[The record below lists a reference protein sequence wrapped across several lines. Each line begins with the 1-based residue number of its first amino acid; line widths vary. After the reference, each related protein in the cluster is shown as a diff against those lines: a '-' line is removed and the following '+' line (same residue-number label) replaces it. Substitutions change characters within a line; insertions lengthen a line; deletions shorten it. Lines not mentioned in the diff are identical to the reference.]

1 MNNDRIL
8 KKSLFGGFNR
18 EDVLGYVEKLQ
29 SENVSLAE
37 ELREKSAQ
45 CAEQGSEMAELDAL
59 REANALLRA
68 QVNELTER
76 DNQLSALN
84 SELSAAKNKY
94 EAMAESSEHE
104 LSFLREKSLK
114 ADNALTLNAELEARV
129 LSAEAKA
136 ASLEEE
142 IASLKANPVIPE
154 PVSAPA
160 EEKSTEYDDT
170 KLLALESELAQMK
183 ERFAVLESDYLRLS
197 EEKSNALIRSAVS
210 YSDALIGEARETAD
224 RSILVANASIAS
236 ASSGISDASKRLR
249 AAQVNLEYSLSSIRN
264 SVDNLITEL
273 SKQSSGLT
281 PGE

>member
-18 EDVLGYVEKLQ
+18 EDVLSYVEKLQ

-45 CAEQGSEMAELDAL
+45 CAEQGGEIAELDAL
-59 REANALLRA
+59 REANALLRT

-76 DNQLSALN
+76 DNQLLSLN
-84 SELSAAKNKY
+84 SELSAEKNKY
-94 EAMAESSEHE
+94 EAMAESNEHE

-142 IASLKANPVIPE
+142 LAFLKANPVIPE
-154 PVSAPA
+154 TVTVPA
-160 EEKSTEYDDT
+160 QEKSTEYDDA

-197 EEKSNALIRSAVS
+197 EEKSNALIRSAVN

-249 AAQVNLEYSLSSIRN
+249 TAQVNLEYSLSSIRN

>member
-18 EDVLGYVEKLQ
+18 EDVLSYVEKLQ

-37 ELREKSAQ
+37 ELREKSVQ
-45 CAEQGSEMAELDAL
+45 CAEQGSEMAELDSL
-59 REANALLRA
+59 REENALLRV
-68 QVNELTER
+68 QVSELTER

-94 EAMAESSEHE
+94 EAMAESNKHE
-104 LSFLREKSLK
+104 LSFLREKSVK
-114 ADNALTLNAELEARV
+114 ADNAVTLNAELEARV

-136 ASLEEE
+136 AALEEE
-142 IASLKANPVIPE
+142 IASLKASPVIPE
-154 PVSAPA
+154 TSPG
-160 EEKSTEYDDT
+160 EEKSTEYDDA
-170 KLLALESELAQMK
+170 KLHALETELAQMK
-183 ERFAVLESDYLRLS
+183 ERFAILESDYLRLS

-249 AAQVNLEYSLSSIRN
+249 TAQVNLEYSLSSIRN
-264 SVDNLITEL
+264 SVDNLIAEL

>member
-18 EDVLGYVEKLQ
+18 EDVLSYVEKLQ

-59 REANALLRA
+59 REANALLRV
-68 QVNELTER
+68 QVSELTER

-136 ASLEEE
+136 AALEEE
-142 IASLKANPVIPE
+142 IASLKASPVIPE
-154 PVSAPA
+154 TSPG
-160 EEKSTEYDDT
+160 EEKSTEYDDA
-170 KLLALESELAQMK
+170 KLHALETELAQMK
-183 ERFAVLESDYLRLS
+183 ERFAILESDYLRLS

-249 AAQVNLEYSLSSIRN
+249 TAQVNLEYSLSSIRN
-264 SVDNLITEL
+264 SVDNLIAEL